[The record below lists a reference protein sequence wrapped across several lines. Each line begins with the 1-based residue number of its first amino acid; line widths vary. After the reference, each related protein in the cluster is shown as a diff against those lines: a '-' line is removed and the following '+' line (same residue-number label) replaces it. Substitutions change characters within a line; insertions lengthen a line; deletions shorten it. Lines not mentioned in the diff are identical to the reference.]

1 MAASCAAPTM
11 RAPSAIASPYM
22 PVLTRR
28 RFLSALVVAASTS
41 VLPSLPAAARS
52 TTRVSRTLFPQS
64 VASGDPRPDRV
75 LLWTRIDTATP
86 TTLRLQVAEDAAFE
100 RLRVDRALAI
110 ADDSD
115 GCIKVRVEEL
125 APATTYHYRF
135 VAGDGADAPTSPHGR
150 TRTAPAPDADVPVRF
165 AFLSCQDYGGR
176 WYNSLLPLLDE
187 DLDFVLHL
195 GDFIYETAGDPQFQ
209 QQSDDRAITFDDL
222 DGAIRLERGDRT
234 YFAARSLDNYRQLH
248 RTFRTDT
255 VLQTLLERAPLVA
268 VWDDHEFSDDCWQ
281 DVGTY
286 HDGARD
292 ERDRERRRNAEQAY
306 FEYLPVDLEL
316 ADGAQ
321 LPVAREQLFPN
332 LRIWRGLRFGRALDL
347 LVTDYRSARPD
358 HAIPENA
365 FPGAL
370 AFDEAALRA
379 RLPQL
384 GLDPAQVLP
393 TLVPYLALDTPDA
406 APLRAVAH
414 AGALHAARESGL
426 DAAAA
431 SRYADAA
438 IEDGIALP
446 AFAPMLEAR
455 NAAAPADARLSLPD
469 AAGLPR
475 GLPWLALG
483 KTSAFSDI
491 GARYV
496 VVQASFDLF
505 AALRSLDGPES
516 PFAAD
521 QREWLQARMRS
532 SDARFKVVASSVS
545 FTSLVLDL
553 SNPALDAP
561 EPMRR
566 RFYLNLDQWDGF
578 PAERAR
584 LMSEVFDAAG
594 GTILLSGDIHA
605 SFATQHSDRTVEFT
619 TPAVSSDTIGSIVE
633 RSGSGD
639 GAQAQATRRLAAAL
653 DAVLAHGNPAIR
665 YAQTR
670 RHGVGLVHIAGDAV
684 EAGFI
689 ELPEAVTR
697 ARHYER
703 PDAIAPMLQRHRFA
717 FSRDDMRLRRV
728 EG

>member
-1 MAASCAAPTM
+1 MPASP
-11 RAPSAIASPYM
+11 AIASPRM

-28 RFLSALVVAASTS
+28 RFLSALVVAASAT

-52 TTRVSRTLFPQS
+52 ATRVSRTLFPQS

-75 LLWTRIDTATP
+75 LLWTRVATDAP
-86 TTLRLQVAEDAAFE
+86 MPVRLQVAEDAAFE
-100 RLRVDRALAI
+100 RLRVDRMLTPV
-110 ADDSD
+110 DGSD
-115 GCIKVRVEEL
+115 GCIKVRVEGL

-176 WYNSLLPLLDE
+176 WYNSLLPLLGE
-187 DLDFVLHL
+187 DLDFILHL

-209 QQSDDRAITFDDL
+209 QQSAERAIVFDDQ
-222 DGAIRLERGDRT
+222 DGALRLERGGSA
-234 YFAARSLDNYRQLH
+234 YYAARSLDNYRQLH
-248 RTFRTDT
+248 RTFRTDE
-255 VLQTLLERAPLVA
+255 VLQALLERAPLVA

-321 LPVAREQLFPN
+321 LPVARAQLFPN

-358 HAIPENA
+358 HAIPEDA

-370 AFDEAALRA
+370 AFDEAQLRA
-379 RLPQL
+379 GLPKL

-393 TLVPYLALDTPDA
+393 TLVPYVPLDAADR

-414 AGALHAARESGL
+414 AGALQAARSAGL

-431 SRYADAA
+431 RRYADAA
-438 IEDGIALP
+438 IAGGVALP
-446 AFAPMLEAR
+446 ALAPMLEAW
-455 NAAAPADARLSLPD
+455 NAAAPADAQLTLPD

-496 VVQASFDLF
+496 VVQAGFDLF
-505 AALRSLDGPES
+505 AALRALDGAQS

-521 QREWLQARMRS
+521 QRDWLQTRVRG

-553 SNPALDAP
+553 ADPALDAP

-584 LMSEVFDAAG
+584 LLSEVFDPAG

-605 SFATQHSDRTVEFT
+605 SFATQHSERTVEFT
-619 TPAVSSDTIGSIVE
+619 TPAVSSDTIGSIVA
-633 RSGSGD
+633 RSASGD
-639 GAQAQATRRLAAAL
+639 DPQAQATRRLAAAL
-653 DAVLAHGNPAIR
+653 DTVLAHGNPSIR

-689 ELPEAVTR
+689 ELPESVTR
-697 ARHYER
+697 TRHYDA
-703 PDAIAPMLQRHRFA
+703 PDAIGPMLQRHRFA
-717 FSRDDMRLRRV
+717 FSRGDMRLRRI